1 VTLAVGSDDALALRA
16 GAGDEWAFGE
26 LADRYRGLIGL
37 VSRRPP
43 SGLSRDDLRQEAL
56 IGLFEACRAHDPG
69 KGAFAQMAGACVR
82 HRVWRARRHARR
94 AKHRVLTDA
103 LGLDHRDGPAGDG
116 EQLTIAE
123 RLPARD
129 GVDPAL
135 VVEWRERL
143 AELAAAAKALTP
155 GYREALLGEGSVT
168 ARRRWHARRRLEE
181 LLDQGATV
189 APARV
194 DGRLYSEQ
202 QVQHA
207 VALVADGKSLRQAGA
222 AVGAAGTTV
231 LGWLRKA
238 A

>member
-1 VTLAVGSDDALALRA
+1 VTLAVGSDEVLAQRA
-16 GAGDEWAFGE
+16 GAGDERAFGE
-26 LADRYRGLIGL
+26 LARRYRGLI
-37 VSRRPP
+37 VYVTRRAP

-56 IGLFEACRAHDPG
+56 IGLFEACRAHDPS

-82 HRVWRARRHARR
+82 HRVWRAQLHARR

-143 AELAAAAKALTP
+143 AELAAAVRALTP
-155 GYREALLGEGSVT
+155 GYREALLGEGSVR
-168 ARRRWHARRRLEE
+168 AR
-181 LLDQGATV
+181 
-189 APARV
+189 
-194 DGRLYSEQ
+194 
-202 QVQHA
+202 
-207 VALVADGKSLRQAGA
+207 
-222 AVGAAGTTV
+222 
-231 LGWLRKA
+231 
-238 A
+238 